1 MHYVSV
7 HDGISERWG
16 IFSADS
22 ALLAPRDKD
31 WSVNLLAFI
40 RADPGAR
47 QWQTDQLQAGHG
59 EVWRKEDIQLIAPL
73 PRPPRNVMCLG
84 LNYADHAAES
94 QRAKGQ
100 DLQRPD
106 HPVVFTKATS
116 SVTGPYTDIPLDTT
130 LTTQLDWEVELGVV
144 IGTGGRN
151 IPEEQAL
158 NHVFGYT
165 VINDL
170 SARDL
175 QFRHKQFFLGK
186 SLDGSCPMG
195 PVITDTRDIA
205 DPHALALWCDVN
217 GERQQEGTTADQLFR
232 IPEAIAILSRV
243 MTLAPGDVIATG
255 TPSGV
260 GFAQEPPRFLQPG
273 DIVECGVQDIGV
285 IRNRIVPAISPA
297 G

>member
-1 MHYVSV
+1 MQYVSV

-16 IFSADS
+16 IFSGDS
-22 ALLAPRDKD
+22 VLLAPRNQD

-40 RADPGAR
+40 RGDAAAR
-47 QWQTDQLQAGHG
+47 QRQTDQLQAGLG
-59 EVWRKEDIQLIAPL
+59 EVWRKEDVQLIAPL

-100 DLQRPD
+100 ELQRAD

-116 SVTGPYTDIPLDTT
+116 SVTGPYTDIPLDNS

-144 IGTGGRN
+144 IGAGGRN

-158 NHVFGYT
+158 EHVFGYT
-165 VINDL
+165 VVNDL

-195 PVITDTRDIA
+195 PVITDEIT

-217 GERQQEGTTADQLFR
+217 DERQQEGTTADQLFR

-243 MTLAPGDVIATG
+243 MTLEPGDIIATG

-260 GFAQEPPRFLQPG
+260 GFAQDPPRYLQPG
-273 DIVECGVQDIGV
+273 DIVECGVQGVGV
-285 IRNRIVPAISPA
+285 IRNRIVAA
-297 G
+297 T

>member
-1 MHYVSV
+1 MQYVSV

-16 IFSADS
+16 ILSRDS
-22 ALLAPRDKD
+22 ALLAPREQD
-31 WSVNLLAFI
+31 WPGDLLSFI
-40 RADPGAR
+40 RGDAETR
-47 QWQTDQLQAGHG
+47 QRQVSELQSGHG
-59 EVWRKEDIQLIAPL
+59 ENWRKEDVQLIAPL
-73 PRPPRNVMCLG
+73 PRPPRNIMCLG

-100 DLQRPD
+100 DFQRPE

-151 IPEEQAL
+151 IPESQAL
-158 NHVFGYT
+158 SHVFGYT

-175 QFRHKQFFLGK
+175 QFLHKQFFLGK

-195 PVITDTRDIA
+195 PVVTEVGAIA
-205 DPHALALWCDVN
+205 DPHALSLWCDVN
-217 GERQQEGTTADQLFR
+217 GERQQSGNTADQLFR

-243 MTLAPGDVIATG
+243 MTLEPGDVIATG

-260 GFAQEPPRFLQPG
+260 GFAQKPPRFLQPG
-273 DIVECGVQDIGV
+273 DIVECGIQDIGV
-285 IRNRIVPAISPA
+285 IRNRIVPLSRSAV
-297 G
+297 

>member
-16 IFSADS
+16 IFSGDS
-22 ALLAPRDKD
+22 ALLAPRSRG
-31 WSVNLLAFI
+31 WSATLLDFI
-40 RADPGAR
+40 RADTETR
-47 QWQTDQLQAGHG
+47 QWQTEQLQAGHG
-59 EVWRKEDIQLIAPL
+59 EDWRKEDIQLVAPL

-100 DLQRPD
+100 ELQRPD

-144 IGTGGRN
+144 IGRGGRN

-158 NHVFGYT
+158 EHVFGYT
-165 VINDL
+165 VVNDL

-195 PVITDTRDIA
+195 PVIADRHAIA
-205 DPHALALWCDVN
+205 DPHDLTLWCDVN
-217 GERQQEGTTADQLFR
+217 GERQQSGTTADQLFR

-243 MTLAPGDVIATG
+243 MTLEPGDIIATG

-273 DIVECGVQDIGV
+273 DTVECGIQGIGV
-285 IRNRIVPAISPA
+285 IRNRIVPATAPA
-297 G
+297 A